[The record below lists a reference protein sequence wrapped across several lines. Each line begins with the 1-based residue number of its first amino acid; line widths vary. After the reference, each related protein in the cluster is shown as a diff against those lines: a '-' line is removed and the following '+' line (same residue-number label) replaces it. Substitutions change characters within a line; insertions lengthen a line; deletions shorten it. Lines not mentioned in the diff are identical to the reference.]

1 MVYFMIALDA
11 VSNCQPKDLR
21 LPLTCAARRGMPSAD
36 IKFVRHTTAITAR
49 LAHSLARKSPRLWSN
64 Y

>member
-1 MVYFMIALDA
+1 
-11 VSNCQPKDLR
+11 
-21 LPLTCAARRGMPSAD
+21 MPSAD